1 MPTTVS
7 LPTDVRILRRMVRDH
22 TFRGYSALDTLHAWH
37 SVRMGEEEHI
47 FPFQENSDAMF
58 NSSLVYELAFLK
70 NYAMQLLLQIDNT
83 VPEYSEARRLIR
95 FLDYFLPV
103 MDIDVIPSTSIIRE
117 FVGGS
122 YFTY

>member
-1 MPTTVS
+1 MH
-7 LPTDVRILRRMVRDH
+7 TDRILH
-22 TFRGYSALDTLHAWH
+22 LALKMAGLGTVPEEAQVYVAGEITKALVCIDADT
-37 SVRMGEEEHI
+37 G
-47 FPFQENSDAMF
+47 
-58 NSSLVYELAFLK
+58 
-70 NYAMQLLLQIDNT
+70 LLQIVNT

>member
-1 MPTTVS
+1 LNWLWP
-7 LPTDVRILRRMVRDH
+7 L
-22 TFRGYSALDTLHAWH
+22 
-37 SVRMGEEEHI
+37 
-47 FPFQENSDAMF
+47 
-58 NSSLVYELAFLK
+58 
-70 NYAMQLLLQIDNT
+70 
-83 VPEYSEARRLIR
+83 RLIR

>member
-1 MPTTVS
+1 MRS
-7 LPTDVRILRRMVRDH
+7 LPCLCGRR
-22 TFRGYSALDTLHAWH
+22 ATLNWLW
-37 SVRMGEEEHI
+37 
-47 FPFQENSDAMF
+47 P
-58 NSSLVYELAFLK
+58 L
-70 NYAMQLLLQIDNT
+70 
-83 VPEYSEARRLIR
+83 RLIR

>member
-1 MPTTVS
+1 MH
-7 LPTDVRILRRMVRDH
+7 TDRILHLALKMA
-22 TFRGYSALDTLHAWH
+22 GLDTVPAETQ
-37 SVRMGEEEHI
+37 VYVPGEI
-47 FPFQENSDAMF
+47 TKALVCIDADTG
-58 NSSLVYELAFLK
+58 
-70 NYAMQLLLQIDNT
+70 LLQIDNT

>member
-1 MPTTVS
+1 MQIAPNVSKVFPTFSPSARTGA
-7 LPTDVRILRRMVRDH
+7 DVTPRI
-22 TFRGYSALDTLHAWH
+22 
-37 SVRMGEEEHI
+37 
-47 FPFQENSDAMF
+47 
-58 NSSLVYELAFLK
+58 NSSLVYELSFLK

-117 FVGGS
+117 FIGNS
-122 YFTY
+122 YFNY